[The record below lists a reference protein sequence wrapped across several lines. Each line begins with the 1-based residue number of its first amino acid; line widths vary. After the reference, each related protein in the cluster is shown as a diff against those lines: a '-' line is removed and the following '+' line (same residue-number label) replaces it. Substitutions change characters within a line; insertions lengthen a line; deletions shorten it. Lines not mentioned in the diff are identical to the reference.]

1 MTSPFICISFVSISL
16 FSSSGSESKYEKKN
30 VPRLKVNNALYF
42 CVAVADCKM
51 ATVPPS
57 QVHTPL
63 QCGFAVPPIKRQSPF
78 CHPLNLELAV

>member
-1 MTSPFICISFVSISL
+1 MISPFICISFVSVSL
-16 FSSSGSESKYEKKN
+16 SSSSGSESKCEKKN
-30 VPRLKVNNALYF
+30 VVKLKVNNALYF
-42 CVAVADCKM
+42 CVAAADCKM

-63 QCGFAVPPIKRQSPF
+63 QCDFAPSIKTQSPF